1 MASAPRSRRRRAQDE
16 RDRRVWPTARISCTL
31 PLLERPSIASRA
43 ASRRSSVTVIAPAPL
58 PVPFEAPRLRSA
70 ALAPSRPSAER
81 VCLESFEM
89 VCFSRAPAWA
99 FLTFLRAVSR
109 CFCVANA
116 PHSLVVVDPL
126 PRATTRDAH
135 RRMATV
141 SEDDIIHLVGGMPGA
156 VVVTTSEANG
166 APAVAWGDSFFF
178 YDPDDRAED
187 RRLPFATIVTKDYAG
202 FDTASELS
210 RPGVFRLNIADEQAR
225 RVRRLLLGKGAV
237 VAHRFDQPVERESR
251 LGLLLL
257 DEGNSLQRL
266 ASPAAPNSFRI
277 YGTPDRSSARFSR

>member
-1 MASAPRSRRRRAQDE
+1 MASGASLATSARSGRA
-16 RDRRVWPTARISCTL
+16 RPARLADGADQL
-31 PLLERPSIASRA
+31 PL
-43 ASRRSSVTVIAPAPL
+43 APL
-58 PVPFEAPRLRSA
+58 GASLDREPGGLAAELGDRHRAGAAAGPLRGP
-70 ALAPSRPSAER
+70 ALALRGLGALAAER
-81 VCLESFEM
+81 GAGLLGEFEM

-237 VAHRFDQPVERESR
+237 VAHRFDQPLAIELDDERESR

-277 YGTPDRSSARFSR
+277 YGTL